1 MRPLLLWLTTCLTL
15 SAAGHRIA
23 SYSPGAT
30 QTLLDLGCAEEIV
43 MATRW
48 CPLPKDHPA
57 ARDADV
63 FLPDL
68 ERLLKAKPDLVI
80 LPRMANPLWAEKCKK
95 AGLRTII
102 LHPEARDSIRRDV
115 TLLGEATGRTDAA
128 KAFEFQMLAGSAA
141 PRIKTVLVVW
151 DGVMA
156 GPDSYLDE
164 PLARAALGAGLSK
177 GAWVKFDWE
186 LLAAAK
192 PDAVIWIQNSETNG
206 PLEAYPEKIAEMGRI
221 PAIKDLACVKK
232 GHVYQAKSGSNWLP
246 GSGLQR
252 ILPDLLKLHSELTR

>member
-1 MRPLLLWLTTCLTL
+1 MRTLFLWIATCLML
-15 SAAGHRIA
+15 NAGGNRIA

-30 QTLLDLGCAEEIV
+30 QTLVDLGCSAEIV

-68 ERLLKAKPDLVI
+68 ERLLKTKPDLVI
-80 LPRMANPLWAEKCKK
+80 LPRMANPLWAEKCAK
-95 AGLRTII
+95 AGLRT
-102 LHPEARDSIRRDV
+102 LVLNPESRDSVSKDI
-115 TLLGEATGRTDAA
+115 LLIGEATGRTDAA
-128 KAFEFQMLAGSAA
+128 KKITTLLSNRPAMTG
-141 PRIKTVLVVW
+141 RTIIVIW

-164 PLARAALGAGLSK
+164 PLAAAGLQSALSR

-186 LLAAAK
+186 LLVSAK
-192 PDAVIWIQNSETNG
+192 PDAVLWVQNSGVDSPITTS
-206 PLEAYPEKIAEMGRI
+206 PEKAAEMGRI
-221 PAIKDLACVKK
+221 PGVRDLECVKNK
-232 GHVYQAKSGSNWLP
+232 HVYQVNSGSNWLP
-246 GSGLQR
+246 GSGLKKSLDELIR
-252 ILPDLLKLHSELTR
+252 IRNAIGQ

>member
-1 MRPLLLWLTTCLTL
+1 L
-15 SAAGHRIA
+15 SAAGPRIA

-80 LPRMANPLWAEKCKK
+80 LPRMANPLWAEKCAR
-95 AGLRTII
+95 AGLRTIV
-102 LHPEARDSIRRDV
+102 LHAESHDSVRKDIIA
-115 TLLGEATGRTDAA
+115 LGEATGRSQAA
-128 KAFEFQMLAGSAA
+128 KEIVIRMAAGSSA
-141 PRIKTVLVVW
+141 PPKKIIIIW

-156 GPDSYLDE
+156 GPESYLAE
-164 PLARAALGAGLSK
+164 PLAHVAFRSGLSQ
-177 GAWVKFDWE
+177 GSWVKFDWE
-186 LLAAAK
+186 LLAEAK

-206 PLEAYPEKIAEMGRI
+206 AIVRHPEKIAEMGRI
-221 PAIKDLACVKK
+221 PAIKDLTCVNK

-246 GSGLQR
+246 GSGLQKVMPE
-252 ILPDLLKLHSELTR
+252 LGKLRNALSP

>member
-1 MRPLLLWLTTCLTL
+1 MRALLCWLATCLTL
-15 SAAGHRIA
+15 GAAGQRIA

-30 QTLLDLGCAEEIV
+30 QTLVDLGCAEEIV

-68 ERLLKAKPDLVI
+68 ERLLKSKPDLVI
-80 LPRMANPLWAEKCKK
+80 LPRMANPLWAEKCAK
-95 AGLRTII
+95 AGLRTVV
-102 LHPEARDSIRRDV
+102 LHAESHDSVRKDIA
-115 TLLGEATGRTDAA
+115 LLGAATGRGQAA
-128 KAFEFQMLAGSAA
+128 KEIVVRMVAGSSA
-141 PRIKTVLVVW
+141 PQKKILIIW

-156 GPDSYLDE
+156 GPESYLAL
-164 PLARAALGAGLSK
+164 PLAHAAFRSGLSQ

-206 PLEAYPEKIAEMGRI
+206 PIEAYPEKIAEMGRI
-221 PAIKDLACVKK
+221 PAIKELTCVNK

-246 GSGLQR
+246 GSGLQK
-252 ILPDLLKLHSELTR
+252 ILPELGKLRNAVHP

>member
-1 MRPLLLWLTTCLTL
+1 MRSLFLWLATCLTL

-30 QTLLDLGCAEEIV
+30 QTLIDLGCSAEIV

-68 ERLLKAKPDLVI
+68 ERLLRVKPDLVI
-80 LPRMANPLWAEKCKK
+80 LPRMANPLWAEKCAK
-95 AGLRTII
+95 AGLRT
-102 LHPEARDSIRRDV
+102 LVLNPESRDSVSKDI
-115 TLLGEATGRTDAA
+115 LLVGEATGRTDAA
-128 KAFEFQMLAGSAA
+128 KKITTLFSRRPA
-141 PRIKTVLVVW
+141 PTARKIIVIW

-156 GPDSYLDE
+156 GPDSYLAE
-164 PLARAALGAGLSK
+164 PLATAGLQSALSR

-186 LLAAAK
+186 LLVAVK
-192 PDAVIWIQNSETNG
+192 PDAVLWVHNSGADSLITTS
-206 PLEAYPEKIAEMGRI
+206 PEKTVEMARI
-221 PAIKDLACVKK
+221 PGVRDLGCVKNR
-232 GHVYQAKSGSNWLP
+232 HIYQVNSGSNLLP
-246 GSGLQR
+246 GSGLTKSLDEIIR
-252 ILPDLLKLHSELTR
+252 IRNAIGQ